1 MQTVDSTEGL
11 VVVAVESAEHP
22 RTAGL
27 LVPVHLWG
35 WPTFWRSGLDGGAI
49 AG

>member
-1 MQTVDSTEGL
+1 MDSAGHL
-11 VVVAVESAEHP
+11 VAEVAAESAECP
-22 RTAGL
+22 RAAGL

>member
-1 MQTVDSTEGL
+1 MLAVDSTGHL
-11 VVVAVESAEHP
+11 VVEVAVESAECH
-22 RTAGL
+22 

>member
-1 MQTVDSTEGL
+1 MDSAENLAG
-11 VVVAVESAEHP
+11 VAVEFAECP

-27 LVPVHLWG
+27 PVPVHLWG

>member
-1 MQTVDSTEGL
+1 MNSAGRL
-11 VVVAVESAEHP
+11 VEVAVESAEYP
-22 RTAGL
+22 RSAGL
-27 LVPVHLWG
+27 PVPVHLWG